1 MPKIAIVIGTR
12 PEGVK
17 MAPVLKAL
25 QATNKLEPVVVSTGQ
40 HRQMLKQV
48 IDLFDIPLAAD
59 LAVMAPNQS
68 LASLTARL
76 MTKVDHWLA
85 QSRPDMVLVQGD
97 TTTVA
102 VTALASFYRNIPVGH
117 VEAGLRM
124 GNLRSPFPEEANRR
138 LTSPLAT
145 LHFPPTEA
153 GRQNLLNEGFR
164 DQCITVTGNTVV
176 DALLME
182 VARRKEPSVAATI
195 NRNLAAVLGPQWNR
209 QRYVLITGHRR
220 ENFGEGFQGICDA
233 LAELAKVFPDHW
245 FIYPVHLNPN
255 VQKPVHQRLETL
267 PNIKLIEPVDYR
279 HFVCLMRQSH
289 LILTDSGGVQ
299 EEAPSLGKPI
309 LVMRE
314 TTERPEGVDAGS
326 AQLVGADRV
335 RIIDA
340 VTTLLT
346 DAGAYRKMSEVA
358 NPYGD
363 GQAAD
368 RIVARIAKY
377 FNV

>member
-76 MTKVDHWLA
+76 MTKVDRWLA

-102 VTALASFYRNIPVGH
+102 VTALASFYRDIPIGH
-117 VEAGLRM
+117 VEAGLRT

-182 VARRKEPSVAATI
+182 VARQKEPSVAATI
-195 NRNLAAVLGPQWNR
+195 NRNLAAVVGPQWDR

-255 VQKPVHQRLETL
+255 VQKPVHQRLESL

-326 AQLVGADRV
+326 AQLVGADRG

-346 DAGAYRKMSEVA
+346 DAEAYRKMSEVA